1 MRTGMM
7 TVLVLVLAAAVSFGQ
22 EPYVYP
28 ATISSTGYGTAS
40 AEPDIVTIVFGV
52 DITRSEPDLAVQDA
66 GRLADAAMAAAR
78 AAGVAG
84 SDMKTTGYNLWV
96 EQVWDD
102 YAYEYTGE
110 MNYHVTHWMSADVR
124 NIDDVGAV
132 LAAIV
137 EAGANSVSSV
147 TFRVEDTTELYDLAR
162 QRAAEDARDKAELLV
177 ESFGTSLGRL
187 TSISEWNSYN
197 YAYDQAAYSNY
208 GGGYGDYSVPPVTPG
223 AYTVSVEVSASWE
236 LTE

>member
-1 MRTGMM
+1 MRTG
-7 TVLVLVLAAAVSFGQ
+7 TLTLAVLAIAAAACFAQ

-40 AEPDIVTIVFGV
+40 AEPDIVTIVFGI
-52 DITRSEPDLAVQDA
+52 DISKADAEVAVNEA

-84 SDMKTTGYNLWV
+84 TDLKTTGYNLWV

-102 YAYEYTGE
+102 YAYAYTGE
-110 MNYHVTHWMSADVR
+110 VNYHVTHWMSADVR
-124 NIDDVGAV
+124 DIDSVGEV

-137 EAGANSVSSV
+137 EAGANSISSV
-147 TFRVEDTTELYDLAR
+147 TFRVEDTTELYEQAR
-162 QRAAEDARDKAELLV
+162 QNAAEDARNKAEQLV
-177 ESFGTSLGRL
+177 ANFGTSLGRL

-197 YAYDQAAYSNY
+197 YGYDAAYANY
-208 GGGYGDYSVPPVTPG
+208 GGGYGDYYAPPITPG
-223 AYTVSVEVSASWE
+223 AYSVSVEVSASWE
-236 LTE
+236 LEE